1 VFSNLCA
8 DQPAKGGALII
19 KEWYIDTALD
29 PVFTRALR
37 CQTMPRFYPES
48 PTQQPWSFLDTRPFS
63 AEEILSLFHRTDELK
78 QNQEKLSCYSP
89 SLSGGKVV
97 FLLFLEPSTR
107 TRLSFEMAAHRLGHR
122 VVVMDAGAGSSRVKG
137 ESDVDTVLNVVA
149 MGPDALVIRYNRSPE
164 LDDLLP
170 RLPIP
175 VISGGNATAAHP
187 TQALLDAYTIY
198 RSRIERGINSAGD
211 RGSIASSILNGEKV
225 LIVGDINHS
234 RVARSNFDVLTKLGA
249 EIGVCGPPELL
260 PATGEI
266 PNVKV
271 FLDLEAALAWPTVYM
286 GLRVQLERHEPGE
299 TGSGSLEAFHERF
312 GMTKARLAKLSA
324 HALILHPG
332 PINHGVEF
340 AVGVTDDPRSRVL
353 VQVSNGVLIR
363 AALLSRIFE
372 DRVR

>member
-1 VFSNLCA
+1 
-8 DQPAKGGALII
+8 
-19 KEWYIDTALD
+19 
-29 PVFTRALR
+29 
-37 CQTMPRFYPES
+37 MPRLYPES

-63 AEEILSLFHRTDELK
+63 SEEIISLFHKADELR
-78 QNQEKLSCYSP
+78 QNQE
-89 SLSGGKVV
+89 SLGSYTQNEAVGKVV

-107 TRLSFEMAAHRLGHR
+107 TRLSFEMAALRLGHR

-137 ESDVDTVLNVVA
+137 ESDVDTVLNVMA

-164 LDDLLP
+164 LDQLLP

-187 TQALLDAYTIY
+187 TQALLDAYTLY
-198 RSRIERGINSAGD
+198 RSRIERGIGGAGD
-211 RGSIASSILNGEKV
+211 LRGERV

-249 EIGVCGPPELL
+249 EIGVCGPPKLL
-260 PATGEI
+260 PAVGEI

-271 FLDLEAALAWPTVYM
+271 FRDLDEALLWPTVYM
-286 GLRVQLERHEPGE
+286 GLRVQLERHESGE

-312 GMTKARLAKLSA
+312 GMTAARLAKLSSE
-324 HALILHPG
+324 ALIMHPG

-340 AVGVTDDPRSRVL
+340 AEGVTEDPRSRVL
-353 VQVSNGVLIR
+353 VQVANGVLIR
-363 AALLSRIFE
+363 AALLSKIFE
-372 DRVR
+372 GRAR